1 MPLRRWRRQR
11 AVLTGS
17 GGDLT
22 GSCAVRPKREQT
34 GFSAIGEGMR
44 SSKGIVRC
52 AVSVYPLIVGWL
64 AAKPPW
70 LILAFGAMS
79 HFVWL

>member
-1 MPLRRWRRQR
+1 MLSGRKENELAFQRQ
-11 AVLTGS
+11 AS
-17 GGDLT
+17 G
-22 GSCAVRPKREQT
+22 KRKSE
-34 GFSAIGEGMR
+34 AIA
-44 SSKGIVRC
+44 RC